1 MDLPLLVRQFTGWCM
16 LLTPVVSEG
25 EYPTAIALMNDTARV
40 LRALHRPGQ
49 PLILANVYDAIT
61 ARAVGSMSNCR
72 ALATASYSIAAAAG
86 LEDRDLDLDTS
97 LRVVMA
103 IAAVAREL
111 GKPLTV
117 DLQDGYGDRLEEAV
131 QRTIDAGAVGINME
145 DADRAGSLYSI
156 TEAAERVRR
165 AMAVAVQ
172 NKLLDFVIN
181 ARTDTMRHGG
191 TLEDAIDRGRA
202 YLAAGAFNIFVWGG
216 PQRDGLRRAEVEAL
230 TEAFEGR
237 LNVMRSDMK
246 AGGLTVPDLARIGV
260 ARCSMGPFLQSV
272 IAGEAA
278 KAAAEFM
285 GTGTIDG
292 L

>member
-1 MDLPLLVRQFTGWCM
+1 M

-25 EYPTAIALMNDTARV
+25 EYPTASALMNDTARV
-40 LRALHRPGQ
+40 LRTLHRPGQ

-61 ARAVGSMSNCR
+61 ARAVGSMLTCR
-72 ALATASYSIAAAAG
+72 VLATASYSIAAAAG

-97 LRVVMA
+97 LRAVVA

-111 GKPLTV
+111 RKPLTV

-131 QRTIDAGAVGINME
+131 QRTIDAGAVGINIE

-172 NKLLDFVIN
+172 NNLPDFVIN

-202 YLAAGAFNIFVWGG
+202 YSAAGAFNIFVWGG
-216 PQRDGLRRAEVEAL
+216 PQRDGLKRAEVEAL

-237 LNVMRSDMK
+237 LNVMRSDME

-260 ARCSMGPFLQSV
+260 ARCSMGPFLQSL

-278 KAAAEFM
+278 KAAADFM
-285 GTGTIDG
+285 GTETIDE